1 MKNWKGINGNED
13 EITPNDLE
21 MNEDDDLDD
30 GIDLE
35 AEEEEERRNR
45 VEDKRA
51 MLADSEH
58 NN

>member
-1 MKNWKGINGNED
+1 
-13 EITPNDLE
+13 